1 MVEHRTTLKYV
12 HREILGSSPLV
23 AACCVLEQGTFTPKS
38 TWLIPRKRWL
48 RPDMTKKLLTGTL
61 NQTCTPLDV
70 VTSFHFRCVERYDGP
85 PHKTEDK
92 SQQRPVTEETNE
104 GFESIFFSL
113 SDAM

>member
-1 MVEHRTTLKYV
+1 MQIDQLVNLYSGDVVVEHRTTLKYV

-23 AACCVLEQGTFTPKS
+23 AACYVLEQGTFTPKS
-38 TWLIPRKRWL
+38 TWLIPRKRLL

-61 NQTCTPLDV
+61 NQICTPLDV

-92 SQQRPVTEETNE
+92 SQQNRTGTVSN
-104 GFESIFFSL
+104 
-113 SDAM
+113 